1 MSERGRE
8 EKKKIFPAGTV
19 RALGG
24 ARLPVENIFFHI
36 LRFSEARIFPSAGKS
51 ALFPAVHLAK
61 HCLAGKSALFPAVHL
76 AKYCLAGKSALF
88 PAEYLAQNCSAGKSA
103 LFPAVSV
110 ANGVFA
116 GRVLVLRAVWP
127 RWVRFSGM
135 GDGYSS
141 VGARWG
147 GRAEYHKGRRFL
159 ALVTVK
165 TYFCPSVYH
174 LNYV

>member
-8 EKKKIFPAGTV
+8 GRKKIFPAGTA

-36 LRFSEARIFPSAGKS
+36 LRFSEARIFPS
-51 ALFPAVHLAK
+51 
-61 HCLAGKSALFPAVHL
+61 AGKSALFPAVHL